1 MADAEAAPDVDRPDR
16 DRPFAEGLD
25 QRREARHRVGEGGRL
40 GELRAD
46 VHVRADDL
54 HALEARRF
62 LVRLERLRKRDPELR
77 GPEPGGDIW
86 VGLWV
91 HVGIHPE
98 RHGRA
103 HAQLASD
110 LVEGAELA
118 QRLDVEHE
126 DLGLERVPHLVARL
140 TDAREDNPG
149 GRESRAQRAEEL
161 AARDDVGAG
170 AWERPLWLWSD
181 AEACPAT
188 A

>member
-1 MADAEAAPDVDRPDR
+1 MADSEAAPDVDRPDR

-25 QRREARHRVGEGGRL
+25 QRREARHRVGEGRRP

-54 HALEARRF
+54 HALETRRF

-77 GPEPGGDIW
+77 GLEPGGDVW

-103 HAQLASD
+103 HAQLAGD
-110 LVEGAELA
+110 LVEGRSEEHTSELQSLA
-118 QRLDVEHE
+118 YLVCRLLLEKKQTHMWRAPSHVE
-126 DLGLERVPHLVARL
+126 
-140 TDAREDNPG
+140 
-149 GRESRAQRAEEL
+149 
-161 AARDDVGAG
+161 
-170 AWERPLWLWSD
+170 
-181 AEACPAT
+181 
-188 A
+188 